1 MTKSKKIIFSVLGL
15 LLIVAIALFIQN
27 ERDRQ
32 MEAEVNFAVFSAESA
47 LPRSYT
53 DLRQYITHGYC
64 YARVPSD
71 TIVYNASTA
80 HGYGADIMVCEREGL
95 PYIKTKLYKDLR
107 RNRIRTHFMSDPKLK
122 EYYEK
127 HEEVFD

>member
-71 TIVYNASTA
+71 TIVYNASIA
-80 HGYGADIMVCEREGL
+80 HGYDAELWLANAKGCHIL
-95 PYIKTKLYKDLR
+95 KQNYIKTLGVTASALILCPTQ
-107 RNRIRTHFMSDPKLK
+107 N
-122 EYYEK
+122 
-127 HEEVFD
+127 